1 MVIFEIYDVTEKEG
15 KTGKYL
21 LLDTELG
28 NVFVFENSFNGK
40 YEDVFNLKMK
50 KIDGGVT
57 AGDYQQLKMVDK
69 ILGDVIGKRPNQNRI
84 ISRVACINSSIRLME
99 VSGKVL
105 PQITDTKECIFKIA
119 DDIFKYVN
127 D

>member
-1 MVIFEIYDVTEKEG
+1 MEFEIYDVTEKEG
-15 KTGKYL
+15 KNGKYL

-28 NVFVFENSFNGK
+28 NVFVFENNFNGEYK
-40 YEDVFNLKMK
+40 DVFNLRMK

-69 ILGDVIGKRPNQNRI
+69 ILGDVVGKRPNQNRI
-84 ISRVACINSSIRLME
+84 ISRIACINSSIKLMA
-99 VSGKVL
+99 VSGKTL